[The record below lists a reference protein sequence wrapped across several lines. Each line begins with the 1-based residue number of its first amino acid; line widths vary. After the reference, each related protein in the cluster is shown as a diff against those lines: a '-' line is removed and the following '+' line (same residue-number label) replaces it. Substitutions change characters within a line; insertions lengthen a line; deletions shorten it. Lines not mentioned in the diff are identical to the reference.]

1 MKTPPSLRQRALNI
15 LARRE
20 ISRAEL
26 AKKLQAY
33 CEDAD
38 ELQALLDDLA
48 ARHWQSDARYAEA
61 YVHSKAP
68 RHGHLRLR
76 QTLSSQGVDEDLIRA
91 VLPDRDSETAHAVAV
106 LRKKFKQPPAD
117 SAERYKQMR
126 FLAYRGFDSDTV
138 RRALEQAWL
147 ADEDNA

>member
-1 MKTPPSLRQRALNI
+1 MKSPPNLRQRALAI

-26 AKKLQAY
+26 AKKLQAH
-33 CEDAD
+33 CQDAD

-48 ARHWQSDARYAEA
+48 ERHWQSDARYAEA

-68 RHGHLRLR
+68 RHGRLRL
-76 QTLSSQGVDEDLIRA
+76 QQALSSQGVDADTIRA
-91 VLPDRDSETAHAVAV
+91 LLPNSTTETAHAVDV
-106 LRKKFKQPPAD
+106 LRKKFKQPPANA
-117 SAERYKQMR
+117 AEGAKCMR

-138 RRALEQAWL
+138 RRALAQAWQTD
-147 ADEDNA
+147 AGD